1 MLTHRFDDALAFA
14 ARLHRET
21 RSGPRPPLLAHL
33 AEACSLEAEH
43 GGHLTLERAIALAAE
58 AHAGQTDK
66 AGVPYILHPLR
77 VMQAQPTTEARI
89 VGVLHDVVEDTP
101 VTLDHLAAMG
111 APDAVLRGLEA
122 VTRRADE
129 SYVAFVAR
137 AGADPLGRPVK
148 IADLRD
154 NVDLSRIKTPTDRD
168 HARLDRYRAALTALG
183 EAI

>member
-1 MLTHRFDDALAFA
+1 MLTHRFDDALDRA
-14 ARLHRET
+14 AQLHQAE
-21 RSGPRPPLLAHL
+21 GGQPLPLLAHIAAAGAL
-33 AEACSLEAEH
+33 DAGQ

-66 AGVPYILHPLR
+66 AGAPYILHPLR
-77 VMQAQPTTEARI
+77 VMQAQPTAEARI

-129 SYVAFVAR
+129 SYEAFVAR

-154 NVDLSRIKTPTDRD
+154 NMDLSRIAAPSDRD
-168 HARLDRYRAALTALG
+168 HARLDRYRAALDALG
-183 EAI
+183 ASA